1 MDDKDET
8 LPESLMHSIVNDQ
21 SSDVLFGLSE
31 TVLDSAVQDLVN
43 NDAISEIPVIKSVV
57 GVAKG
62 ALAFRDRR
70 YVSKLLRMLSE
81 TSKASDEDRQK
92 FKEKLDNNPKEAKR
106 AGTVILDIVDKITSD
121 EKATM
126 VGKAIRAYMHETELT
141 LNQLI
146 TLCEVIERTYVQD
159 LISLEKSEIHNDVHL
174 ESVGIKKPIRVE
186 DINKAMEAVA
196 NQAVE
201 EATSRAG
208 VIKEAFTA
216 EQIEGKKEITQ
227 VQQSGF
233 TDLGSNLMRI
243 LRSY

>member
-1 MDDKDET
+1 
-8 LPESLMHSIVNDQ
+8 MHSVINDQ
-21 SSDVLFGLSE
+21 STDALFDLSE
-31 TVLDSAVQDLVN
+31 SVLDSATESLVN
-43 NDAISEIPVIKSVV
+43 NEAISEIPVLKSVV
-57 GVAKG
+57 GAAKG

-81 TSKASDEDRQK
+81 TSRASEEDRQK
-92 FKEKLDNNPKEAKR
+92 FREKLDRNPKEVKR

-126 VGKAIRAYMHETELT
+126 VGKVIRAYMHEDELT
-141 LNQLI
+141 IEQLI
-146 TLCEVIERTYVQD
+146 LLCEVIERTYVQD

-186 DINKAMEAVA
+186 DINNAMEAVA
-196 NQAVE
+196 NQVVE

-208 VIKEAFTA
+208 AIKEMFTA
-216 EQIEGKKEITQ
+216 EPTEGKQVMTQ

-233 TDLGSNLMRI
+233 TDLGSNLVRI